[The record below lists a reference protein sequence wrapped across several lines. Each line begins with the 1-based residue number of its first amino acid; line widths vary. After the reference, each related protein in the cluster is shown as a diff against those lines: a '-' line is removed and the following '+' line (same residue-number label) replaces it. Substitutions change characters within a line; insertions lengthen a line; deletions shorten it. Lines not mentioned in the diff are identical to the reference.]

1 MDTFLKISK
10 SPKLVILAKML
21 ILHFTVAVRACVAFL
36 AKLRFFGD
44 FWGLEH
50 FGQIFETYGKEGI
63 FDIFLIKIL
72 AKNSPH
78 GNFLRYMSQNT
89 QICER
94 TYGHSPET
102 HFGGCKNYK
111 NYKK

>member
-44 FWGLEH
+44 FEGLDH

-63 FDIFLIKIL
+63 FDIFFFFDQ
-72 AKNSPH
+72 
-78 GNFLRYMSQNT
+78 NFGEKFPPRQLFALHVTKYTNL
-89 QICER
+89 
-94 TYGHSPET
+94 
-102 HFGGCKNYK
+102 
-111 NYKK
+111 